1 MRFHASKSRLL
12 KNQIYQK
19 VYLRNISAYP
29 YRHWQPKQNLQTQSP
44 WINTPF
50 VEKRVVTRDSVVSA
64 PQRRPNRIPSLRKNE
79 RPKTTLPTGVYPVD
93 SDDPFPAPQKGEEI
107 VSDERDEKD
116 VERDEKEAKN
126 ESNEPKD
133 EKKDEKNGEN
143 QSKNTNENQAE
154 IKKE

>member
-50 VEKRVVTRDSVVSA
+50 VEKRVGKVKLLMMKNKRCRDSVVSA

-107 VSDERDEKD
+107 VSDER
-116 VERDEKEAKN
+116 
-126 ESNEPKD
+126 
-133 EKKDEKNGEN
+133 
-143 QSKNTNENQAE
+143 
-154 IKKE
+154 